1 MKNNDIEDI
10 VLKALDEYS
19 EKQDKWCTEVETI
32 TKEAFAAHRVKGFL
46 EIQIK
51 NLERLL
57 DDKDKEIW
65 QHKKAI
71 ENLRG
76 YMGFLES
83 QIETYKFRLDEH
95 ENSY

>member
-1 MKNNDIEDI
+1 MQNKDVEDY
-10 VLKALDEYS
+10 VSKALDFF
-19 EKQDKWCTEVETI
+19 EKDREPIIDETV
-32 TKEAFAAHRVKGFL
+32 KEAFAAHRVTGITD
-46 EIQIK
+46 IQIK

-76 YMGFLES
+76 YMGFLEL

-95 ENSY
+95 EDSY

>member
-1 MKNNDIEDI
+1 MQNKDVEDI
-10 VLKALDEYS
+10 VFKALAEYS
-19 EKQDKWCTEVETI
+19 NKQEIWCTEIDTI
-32 TKEAFAAHRVKGFL
+32 TKEAFAAHRVQSITEL
-46 EIQIK
+46 QIK
-51 NLERLL
+51 NLERHLE
-57 DDKDKEIW
+57 DKDKEIW

-83 QIETYKFRLDEH
+83 QIEQLKFRLDEH